1 MVSPYLLGAVKGL
14 EQAFAQRELKR
25 KSDLKEQRDKEIFD
39 MKKREFDLKEKKLL
53 DERNRMIE
61 YNKYMTNLPRLK
73 SEVTGIQKEI
83 DVTD

>member
-14 EQAFAQRELKR
+14 EQAIAQRELKR

-61 YNKYMTNLPRLK
+61 YN
-73 SEVTGIQKEI
+73 
-83 DVTD
+83 